1 MAPVLRPYQVD
12 AVADLVHAIAA
23 GERRIILVAPT
34 ASGKTI
40 IACELIRALAERL
53 PSALVLSHR
62 LEIITQTSEKL
73 FECGISHGIIKAGFT
88 PRPAERVQVASIAT
102 LWVRAMRTKTM
113 SLPPAQLILIDE
125 AHQTPARTY
134 QKLIEAYPD
143 AW

>member
-102 LWVRAMRTKTM
+102 LWVRAMRTKIM

-125 AHQTPARTY
+125 AHHTPARTY
-134 QKLIEAYPD
+134 QK
-143 AW
+143 